1 MSGFTFDSNILID
14 TLRGIPKGRAEL
26 ERAVQRGRVWVSRMV
41 WIEVMS
47 KGEGEGLRRAEML
60 LSGFGIDEVDA
71 EIGERA
77 AALRR
82 ERPRLK
88 SPDAVILA
96 TAMLRG
102 RVLVTRNTKDFP
114 AEMPGVRVPYKL
126 WIENKCAELLELLA
140 NPLSRTVWSMA

>member
-1 MSGFTFDSNILID
+1 MSGFTFDSNIVID
-14 TLRGIPKGRAEL
+14 ALAGFAPARVEIDRATDFGS
-26 ERAVQRGRVWVSRMV
+26 RAWISRVV

-47 KGEGEGLRRAEML
+47 KGEGDGLRRAEVL

-71 EIGERA
+71 EIGKRA

-88 SPDAVILA
+88 AMDAIILA
-96 TAMLRG
+96 TAQTRG

-114 AEMPGVRVPYKL
+114 ANLPGVRVPYIL
-126 WIENKCAELLELLA
+126 REI
-140 NPLSRTVWSMA
+140 